1 VNPAH
6 VRTLQEIARCRSFS
20 RAAEALHLS
29 QPAVSH
35 HIRHLEAELGQP
47 LLERVGKR
55 ALPTRAGELLLA
67 HAARAFAELEAARQS
82 LQQLRGRVAGRL
94 AVGTGATAS
103 TYLLPPLLR
112 RLHARHPDLELT
124 VVTGNSADMV
134 AAVAATQL
142 DVAVV
147 TLPVRGAALSVTP
160 LMPDALVA
168 IAPATREWH
177 RRRPLAAAELAR
189 HPLILYERGGTV
201 RRVIDDWFRRGGA
214 TPRVAMELGNAEA
227 IKKMVEAGLGLA
239 VTSAISVTAEV
250 RARRLIALPL
260 TPPLG
265 RRLAIV
271 RRRDRTPSPA
281 LAVFLAGLADLAARA
296 AKPAR
301 RAARESAPASA
312 RSARA

>member
-1 VNPAH
+1 
-6 VRTLQEIARCRSFS
+6 
-20 RAAEALHLS
+20 
-29 QPAVSH
+29 
-35 HIRHLEAELGQP
+35 
-47 LLERVGKR
+47 
-55 ALPTRAGELLLA
+55 
-67 HAARAFAELEAARQS
+67 
-82 LQQLRGRVAGRL
+82 VAGRL

-147 TLPVRGAALSVTP
+147 TLPVAEPALTVTP

-168 IAPATREWH
+168 IAPAAREW
-177 RRRPLAAAELAR
+177 RRRRALTAAELAR

-201 RRVIDDWFRRGGA
+201 RRVIEDWFRRGGA

-250 RARRLIALPL
+250 RARTLVALPL

-271 RRRDRTPSPA
+271 RRRDRAPSRRSPSSWPASPSSPRARRSRRVILLRSPVQPAPDLLGRDRQRAHGHAVRGQRVLHRVGHGRGPGMAPPSPTP
-281 LAVFLAGLADLAARA
+281 LAPSGVNGEGCSSRPTSMSGMSSAVGLR
-296 AKPAR
+296 
-301 RAARESAPASA
+301 
-312 RSARA
+312 